1 MMRGSFVTDATG
13 RFDLIAPYLDR
24 YTRRFTVLDLGS
36 NDGTLAKM
44 IASKYD
50 AVVVAV
56 EMNQHEFGAD
66 AYKGYNH
73 IICLQHKMTGEELR
87 LLSECEHFDVVLCL
101 NFLHWFGDDW
111 EEATKAVL
119 NMGDFIFVQIPK
131 DGDERAPGVAIVPK
145 IRKMMMGRGTGW
157 IGETVQFPRH
167 EPRPLWVTKPERWD
181 RFKRSTV
188 ASPDGSY
195 IFVKRGFEHC
205 LAIKVALRR
214 PWIHGINLW
223 NFCLL
228 GGVWPTKEKVLD
240 MLRHYPLPETTHG
253 DIVPHNFILDG
264 GRIHLIDG
272 HEGWGGD
279 DRECLEKTIAKVGE
293 YLCS

>member
-1 MMRGSFVTDATG
+1 MAQEVADRME
-13 RFDLIAPYLDR
+13 LIAPYLDR

-36 NDGTLAKM
+36 NDGTLAKA
-44 IASKYD
+44 IARRYD

-56 EMNQHEFGAD
+56 EKHQNEFGVD

-73 IICLQHKMTGEELR
+73 IICLRHKMTGEELR

-111 EEATKAVL
+111 EEATSAVL

-131 DGDERAPGVAIVPK
+131 DGDVRAPGVDIVPK
-145 IRKMMMGRGTGW
+145 IRNMVEAAHGVL

-167 EPRPLWVTKPERWD
+167 EPRPLWMVQSRSD
-181 RFKRSTV
+181 RLKRSTV
-188 ASPDGSY
+188 ESPDGSNM
-195 IFVKRGFEHC
+195 FVRRGPDRC
-205 LAIKVALRR
+205 MAIKINLRR
-214 PWIHGINLW
+214 SWIPGINLW

-228 GGVWPTKEKVLD
+228 GGVWPTKEKVLEK
-240 MLRHYPLPETTHG
+240 MRNYPLPETTHG

-279 DRECLEKTIAKVGE
+279 DRECLEKAIAKVE
-293 YLCS
+293 ATL

>member
-1 MMRGSFVTDATG
+1 MNPRLS
-13 RFDLIAPYLDR
+13 LIAPYLDR

-36 NDGTLAKM
+36 NDGTLAKA

-56 EMNQHEFGAD
+56 EMNQHEFPGC
-66 AYKGYNH
+66 YEGYDR
-73 IICLQHKMTGEELR
+73 IICLHHKMTGEELR

-111 EEATKAVL
+111 EEATRAAL
-119 NMGDFIFVQIPK
+119 NMGDHVFVQIPK
-131 DGDERAPGVAIVPK
+131 DGDERAPGFAIVPK
-145 IRKMMMGRGTGW
+145 IREMVQAAGG
-157 IGETVQFPRH
+157 ILLGETVQFPGH
-167 EPRPLWVTKPERWD
+167 DSRPLWMTPTD
-181 RFKRSTV
+181 SSIRFHRSTLESPEGSGQISGYHSPGESLAV
-188 ASPDGSY
+188 ALDGSS
-195 IFVKRGFEHC
+195 
-205 LAIKVALRR
+205 R

-228 GGVWPTKEKVLD
+228 GGVWPTKDKILD
-240 MLRHYPLPETTHG
+240 MLCNYHLPETKHG

-264 GRIHLIDG
+264 ERLHLIDG

-279 DRECLEKTIAKVGE
+279 DRECLATTIAKVGAK
-293 YLCS
+293 L